1 MVELETTGSQQ
12 EMPSE
17 SDSFPKL
24 GYLLQERGL
33 ISPIQLKYT
42 LQKQKIE
49 GKRLG
54 NMLVHHGLAS
64 EYQIGKILA
73 GQMGIPFLD
82 ADRFPIP
89 QPEVLA
95 LFNRELC
102 LTQGFLPLR
111 RVGDHIEVLLG
122 DGDMRKNADI
132 ATRRTG
138 LRPLFFQGEFT
149 KVTQAI
155 RTHFYFAKN
164 PVEELIATEVR
175 CLGDDKDRV
184 YSPERLLDN
193 LLHLAVRERG
203 TDIHI
208 TPSELSMHVFLRVD
222 GVMRPIFAL
231 RLVIARL
238 ISYVKLVAEMN
249 VSEQRLPQDG
259 SFHTTVLDSP
269 YTVRISTLITIHGER
284 MVLRILPEKNDLMD
298 MEALGYL
305 PEDVQ
310 GLKKAFARPTGIV
323 LVTGPTGSGKSTT
336 LHAALKMQ
344 SLIERNVLTIEDPV
358 EYRAPGAGQTE
369 VNRRAGY
376 DFGSAMRHFL
386 RHDPDVLLIG
396 EIRDAET
403 VQMALDASST
413 GHLLL
418 STLHVG
424 SAFGAVPRLR
434 QLGADAEIIAQ
445 NMIAVV
451 NQRLVRR
458 ICPHCSQEVH
468 LTDAEKH
475 YIGAHA
481 PTTGRRGA
489 GCVRCADTGYYGRLP
504 VYEILWVNQEIADAI
519 GSGESMQ
526 VIRRVAAESGFVTIH
541 EMACKRIILGETTV
555 EEIQR
560 VVGSL

>member
-1 MVELETTGSQQ
+1 MADLELAVNRQ
-12 EMPSE
+12 EMQNEQDTSAM
-17 SDSFPKL
+17 L
-24 GYLLQERGL
+24 GFLLQERGL
-33 ISPIQLKYT
+33 ISSVQLKYA
-42 LQKQKIE
+42 LQKQRVE

-64 EYQIGKILA
+64 EHQIGKVIAEQL
-73 GQMGIPFLD
+73 GITFLE

-102 LTQGFLPLR
+102 LSQGFLPLR
-111 RVGDHIEVLLG
+111 RNGEHLEVLLG
-122 DGDMRKNADI
+122 DGDMRQNAEI
-132 ATRRTG
+132 ATRRTA

-149 KVTQAI
+149 KVTQAT
-155 RTHFYFAKN
+155 RTHYYFAKN
-164 PVEELIATEVR
+164 PVEELIAFEVKR
-175 CLGDDKDRV
+175 LGDDKDRV
-184 YSPERLLDN
+184 YSPERLLDY
-193 LLHLAVRERG
+193 LLHLAVRERA

-222 GVMRPIFAL
+222 GVLRPIFAL
-231 RLVIARL
+231 RSIIARL
-238 ISYVKLVAEMN
+238 LSYIKLAAEMN

-259 SFHTTVLDSP
+259 SFHTTVLDLP

-284 MVLRILPEKNDLMD
+284 MVLRLLPEKNDLMD
-298 MEALGYL
+298 LEGLGYL
-305 PEDVQ
+305 REDVRLLQ
-310 GLKKAFARPTGIV
+310 QAFARPTGIV

-344 SLIERNVLTIEDPV
+344 SLIERNVLSIEDPV

-376 DFGSAMRHFL
+376 EFGSAMRHFL

-403 VQMALDASST
+403 VQMAIDAAST

-424 SAFGAVPRLR
+424 SVFGAVPRLR
-434 QLGADAEIIAQ
+434 LLGADAESVAQ

-458 ICPHCSQEVH
+458 VCPQCGVEVE
-468 LTDAEKH
+468 LSGAERR
-475 YIGAHA
+475 YIGPGA
-481 PTTGRRGA
+481 PDTGMRGT
-489 GCVRCADTGYYGRLP
+489 GCERCADTGYYGRLP
-504 VYEILWVNQEIADAI
+504 VYEILSVNQQIADAI
-519 GSGESMQ
+519 GNGEPIQ
-526 VIRRVAAESGFVTIH
+526 AIRRAAEEAGFVSIH
-541 EMACKRIILGETTV
+541 DMACKRVIAGETTV
-555 EEIQR
+555 EEIRR
-560 VVGSL
+560 VVGGV